1 MEMTHYS
8 VEPRTRKCVRGYGL
22 LSFARNL
29 SVKYWTK
36 LLDIASKT
44 GLEVAKKVVLK
55 TTEATGEL
63 RGGKIT
69 EKVVKTKPVVMRIL
83 EIFWRNK
90 YSPREKTRDIK

>member
-8 VEPRTRKCVRGYGL
+8 VELRTRKCVRGYGL

-44 GLEVAKKVVLK
+44 GLEVAKKS
-55 TTEATGEL
+55 
-63 RGGKIT
+63 
-69 EKVVKTKPVVMRIL
+69 
-83 EIFWRNK
+83 
-90 YSPREKTRDIK
+90 SP

>member
-83 EIFWRNK
+83 ENFLK
-90 YSPREKTRDIK
+90 K

>member
-1 MEMTHYS
+1 MTHYS
-8 VEPRTRKCVRGYGL
+8 VEPRTRKCVRVFDRYGL

-83 EIFWRNK
+83 ENFLK
-90 YSPREKTRDIK
+90 K